1 MITERM
7 YIVKA
12 CNHKVNCE
20 ASYYSFSSAIAV
32 INHLHDYWPDLVCTL
47 SLKNNVDRDL
57 YKYDINYGG

>member
-1 MITERM
+1 MLERM

-12 CNHKVNCE
+12 HNHKIDYE
-20 ASYYSFSSAIAV
+20 ASYHRISNALNV
-32 INHLHDYWPDLVCTL
+32 IKFLHDHWPDLTCTL